1 MTISNVN
8 SFRGVAPEHEL
19 EMVSAPAQADVD
31 LFDNAM
37 RGNHEPAGLAS
48 SLMGAIS
55 DRLAGQAELSHQA
68 ERAMK
73 SASVSTDPM
82 DILKMSGTLSQYSLQ
97 TALTTKVV
105 SKGAQVLDKL
115 TNLQ

>member
-8 SFRGVAPEHEL
+8 SVRSAVPDNEL
-19 EMVSAPAQADVD
+19 EMVSAPFQADVN

-37 RGNHEPAGLAS
+37 RSNHEPAGLAS
-48 SLMGAIS
+48 NLMSAIS
-55 DRLAGQAELSHQA
+55 DRLTGHAELSHQA

-82 DILKMSGTLSQYSLQ
+82 DMLKMSGALSQYSLQ